1 MMRVTGQS
9 LYNSMIN
16 NTNLSKQRFDKL
28 TTQWALQKR
37 IVNPSDDPISSTQL
51 AQLQREK
58 ASIDQYQTNIKRL
71 SGTLGMQE
79 SRVKGIEQNVGQM
92 LGKLQEANNA
102 NLGAEELKGF
112 GAELKTMLD
121 TLMTDLNSKDE
132 NGHYNFAGTKSDK
145 PPFVKDPVT
154 GQWSFQGNK
163 DSAST
168 IVGNGVEVPS
178 GVDLSEAF
186 GGSLDM
192 INKLTEIADKMEKAD
207 PADPVTNADFNDIIG
222 LTESSHNN
230 LSAVYTSI
238 GGRINHLNLLK
249 ETHEE
254 VGTLN
259 QLVQDD
265 LQQLNIPETYMKL
278 NTYMYS
284 AQASNQIFSKI
295 NSLSL
300 FDLI

>member
-79 SRVKGIEQNVGQM
+79 SRVKGIEGNVGQM

-102 NLGAEELKGF
+102 NLGAEELKGY

-132 NGHYNFAGTKSDK
+132 NGHYSFAGTKSDK
-145 PPFVKDPVT
+145 PPFVQDPVT

-186 GGSLDM
+186 GGSLEM
-192 INKLTEIADKMEKAD
+192 INKLTEFANKMEKAD

-238 GGRINHLNLLK
+238 GGRINHLNLLQ